1 MKMYKDGNVEYEA
14 YNIGN
19 NANGSGMELSEQD
32 RVLLNII
39 RNGANKVGILAAYK
53 ARKKCIALLKELSK
67 AASEDYVDTLTLK
80 YYPNEFKK
88 VELGRKY
95 RMYLALSIIGILC
108 SVVCFCGNHIFFAFY
123 NGDCYFEYRY
133 EINMFILLLLFTIIS
148 IYNVISVKKFFN
160 QLMLVWERNGKNAES
175 DVTYSSEGIH
185 LAKK

>member
-1 MKMYKDGNVEYEA
+1 MYKD

-108 SVVCFCGNHIFFAFY
+108 SVVCFCGNHIALLFY
-123 NGDCYFEYRY
+123 NGDCYFGYGYEYD
-133 EINMFILLLLFTIIS
+133 INMFILLLLFTIIS

>member
-1 MKMYKDGNVEYEA
+1 MFYNNLITMKMYKD

-108 SVVCFCGNHIFFAFY
+108 SVVCFRDNHIALLFY
-123 NGDCYFEYRY
+123 NGDCYFE
-133 EINMFILLLLFTIIS
+133 IFILLLLFTIIF

>member
-1 MKMYKDGNVEYEA
+1 MYKD

-19 NANGSGMELSEQD
+19 NANGSGMEFSEQD

-95 RMYLALSIIGILC
+95 RMYLVLSIIGIGCCIVWWMRYGMTHNLLT
-108 SVVCFCGNHIFFAFY
+108 IFGEDSDSYHVRVYFAGTLDY
-123 NGDCYFEYRY
+123 
-133 EINMFILLLLFTIIS
+133 FILLLSFTIIS

>member
-1 MKMYKDGNVEYEA
+1 MYKD

-108 SVVCFCGNHIFFAFY
+108 SIVWWMSCGMSYNLLMVLGAYYDVYCSFAGTLDY
-123 NGDCYFEYRY
+123 
-133 EINMFILLLLFTIIS
+133 FILLLLFTIIS

-160 QLMLVWERNGKNAES
+160 QLMLVWERNGKNAEA